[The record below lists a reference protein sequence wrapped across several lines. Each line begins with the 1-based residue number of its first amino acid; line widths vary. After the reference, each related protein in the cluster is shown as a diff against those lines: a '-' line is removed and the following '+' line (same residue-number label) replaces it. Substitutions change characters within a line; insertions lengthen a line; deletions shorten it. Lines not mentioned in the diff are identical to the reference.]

1 MNILLPILAIVIVLS
16 LGCGATIWFVFRHRQ
31 VTSSEKPTEQAAVA
45 TTLSFRWSY
54 IILPLVILLLSI
66 ILVVYFYRQL
76 PAEVAYHFK
85 PDGSPDGS
93 PISRGAIILWSL
105 VPQLLLT
112 LLAGA
117 ITWGI
122 TKLGTLFQ
130 QTATTEIKLERVLLL
145 MGNMIALPQIILC
158 FAMLDI
164 FSYNS
169 YQIHIMPLWVFALI
183 IMGLGAIVLG
193 VFFIRAIQQVWGAS
207 R

>member
-1 MNILLPILAIVIVLS
+1 MDILLPILAIVIVLS
-16 LGCGATIWFVFRHRQ
+16 LGCGATIWFVFRRRQ
-31 VTSSEKPTEQAAVA
+31 VANSEKPTKQAAVA

-54 IILPLVILLLSI
+54 IVLPLAILLLSV
-66 ILVVYFYRQL
+66 ILVAWFYRQL
-76 PAEVAYHFK
+76 PAEVAYRFK
-85 PDGSPDGS
+85 PDGSSDGS
-93 PISRGAIILWSL
+93 PLSRGAIVFWLL
-105 VPQLLLT
+105 VPQLLLAM
-112 LLAGA
+112 LAGA

-130 QTATTEIKLERVLLL
+130 QAATTGVKLESALLL

-183 IMGLGAIVLG
+183 VMGLGAIVLG
-193 VFFIRAIQQVWGAS
+193 IFFIRAIQQVWGAS